1 MDFKKLIEL
10 WEYYE
15 SAEASEEKLK
25 EFNNLQSGVCEF
37 LNSMKTAQKI
47 LFLEAACET
56 KDKMITELVATVEML
71 KREIDKLKAGN
82 VHTGI
87 GTMPE
92 SESEE

>member
-15 SAEASEEKLK
+15 SAETAEEKLT

-37 LNSMKTAQKI
+37 LNSMETSQKI
-47 LFLEAACET
+47 LFSEAACET

-71 KREIDKLKAGN
+71 KREIEKLKAGN
-82 VHTGI
+82 APMGI
-87 GTMPE
+87 VNLPE